1 MRVPVITTLGY
12 RRITSDDQ
20 VDIYLLII
28 YMKMSRLFYIYVAI
42 FNNFVTLRVEASM
55 F

>member
-1 MRVPVITTLGY
+1 MTTTLGY

-20 VDIYLLII
+20 VDIYLLSI
-28 YMKMSRLFYIYVAI
+28 YTKMSQLVVDIYLAI